1 MKICE
6 YHWYEHYGIGRF
18 EISEGSQRKMIVKL
32 KSNTQNHTDLSVN
45 QPYFVIGIE
54 ADDYR
59 LLNDAGK
66 PYLYPHEFFDVIDS
80 AQPIDWITQYGEDGE
95 QYSYPEPLNEVGFFE
110 DLFEQQPE
118 KISIF
123 WHVVNQTLSK
133 AA

>member
-1 MKICE
+1 
-6 YHWYEHYGIGRF
+6 
-18 EISEGSQRKMIVKL
+18 MIVKL
-32 KSNTQNHTDLSVN
+32 KSSYTEYPDLSEN

-66 PYLYPHEFFDVIDS
+66 PYLYHPELFEVID
-80 AQPIDWITQYGEDGE
+80 ARQPTDWITEFGDDGE
-95 QYSYPEPLNEVGFFE
+95 QYSYPSLLNEVGFFE
-110 DLFEQQPE
+110 GLFEQQPE

-123 WHVVNQTLSK
+123 WHVVNQTLTK